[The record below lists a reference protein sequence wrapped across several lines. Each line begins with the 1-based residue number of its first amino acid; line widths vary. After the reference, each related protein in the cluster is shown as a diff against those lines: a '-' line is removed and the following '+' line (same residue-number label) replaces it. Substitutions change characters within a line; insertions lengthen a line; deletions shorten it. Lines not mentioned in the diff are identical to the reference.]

1 MRPTKKSV
9 LPILVVLLGVVAA
22 TGLLRVRPMVATHRA
37 ARPLPLVRAMAVQ
50 LQDVQL
56 RVEAQG
62 SITPRTESDL
72 VAEVAGRITWVS
84 PNLAA
89 GGFFE
94 KDELLARIDASDYEL
109 AVERA
114 EAALTRAQSELAL
127 ARAHLERRR
136 SLAERGVVSA
146 AALDEAVSAERVAT
160 AVVRDARAFRS
171 QARRDLER
179 SRIVA
184 PFAGR
189 VREKRVDVGQFV
201 SRGVGVAR
209 IYAVDYAEVR
219 LPIPDREAAF
229 LDLPIDYR
237 GEAGESDGPEVLLRA
252 RFAGREYTWTGT
264 IVRTEGEMD
273 PRTRMIQT
281 VARIQDPY
289 GRSAQPERPPLAVG
303 MFVKAEISGR
313 LLEDIVVLPRSA
325 LRGRDQV
332 VVVDAENRLR
342 LRRIEILRKERETVV
357 IAGGLAPGE
366 LVCTSPL
373 ETVDEGSEVKIVVAS
388 AAGARSEAEPSEVHK
403 AGARSEAEPSE
414 VHKAGAAREAE
425 PSEVQK
431 AGAEAN
437 DS

>member
-9 LPILVVLLGVVAA
+9 LPILVVLLGVVGA
-22 TGLLRVRPMVATHRA
+22 TGLVRIRPMVATHST

-84 PNLAA
+84 PSLAA

-94 KDELLARIDASDYEL
+94 KGELLARIDASDYQL

-114 EAALTRAQSELAL
+114 EAALTRAESELAL
-127 ARAHLERRR
+127 ASVQLTRRR
-136 SLAERGVVSA
+136 SLAERDVVSA

-160 AVVRDARAFRS
+160 AAVRDARAFRS

-201 SRGVGVAR
+201 GRGVAVGR

-237 GEAGESDGPEVLLRA
+237 GEGGEGDGPEVLLRA

-264 IVRTEGEMD
+264 IVRTEGEID

-289 GRSAQPERPPLAVG
+289 GRSAHLERPPLAVG

-313 LLEDIVVLPRSA
+313 LLEDLVVLPRSA

-332 VVVDAENRLR
+332 VIVDEENRLR
-342 LRRIEILRKERETVV
+342 LRRVQILRKERETVV
-357 IAGGLAPGE
+357 IAAGLAPGE
-366 LVCTSPL
+366 RVCTSPL
-373 ETVDEGSEVKIVVAS
+373 DTIDEGAEVKILVGEAS
-388 AAGARSEAEPSEVHK
+388 SS
-403 AGARSEAEPSE
+403 
-414 VHKAGAAREAE
+414 
-425 PSEVQK
+425 
-431 AGAEAN
+431 
-437 DS
+437 

>member
-1 MRPTKKSV
+1 MMPTKKIV
-9 LPILVVLLGVVAA
+9 LPILVVLVGIVGA
-22 TGLLRVRPMVATHRA
+22 TGLLRVRPSVATHST
-37 ARPLPLVRAMAVQ
+37 ARPLPMVRTMAVE

-56 RVEAQG
+56 RIEAQG

-94 KDELLARIDASDYEL
+94 EGELLIRIDPSDYEL

-127 ARAHLERRR
+127 AQNHLERRR
-136 SLAERGVVSA
+136 SLAERGVASA
-146 AALDEAVSAERVAT
+146 ASLDEAVNTERVAT
-160 AVVRDARAFRS
+160 AAVRDARAFRS

-179 SRIVA
+179 SRILA

-189 VREKRVDVGQFV
+189 VREKRGDVGQFV
-201 SRGVGVAR
+201 GRGAGVAR

-219 LPIPDREAAF
+219 LPIPDQEAAF

-237 GEAGESDGPEVLLRA
+237 GEAGEDEGPEVLLRA
-252 RFAGREYTWTGT
+252 RFAGREYSWTGT
-264 IVRTEGEMD
+264 IVRTEGEID

-289 GRSAQPERPPLAVG
+289 GRSAQLDRPPLAVG
-303 MFVKAEISGR
+303 MFVNAEISGR

-342 LRRIEILRKERETVV
+342 LRRVDILRKQRETVV

-373 ETVDEGSEVKIVVAS
+373 ETIDEGSEVKIVV
-388 AAGARSEAEPSEVHK
+388 
-403 AGARSEAEPSE
+403 
-414 VHKAGAAREAE
+414 
-425 PSEVQK
+425 
-431 AGAEAN
+431 EAN

>member
-1 MRPTKKSV
+1 MTPTKKIV
-9 LPILVVLLGVVAA
+9 LPILVVLVGIVGS
-22 TGLLRVRPMVATHRA
+22 TGLLRVRPSVATHST
-37 ARPLPLVRAMAVQ
+37 ARPLPMVRAMTVE

-56 RVEAQG
+56 RIEAQG

-84 PNLAA
+84 PSLAA

-94 KDELLARIDASDYEL
+94 EGEPLVRIDASDYEL

-127 ARAHLERRR
+127 AQNHLDRRR
-136 SLAERGVVSA
+136 SLAERGVAST
-146 AALDEAVSAERVAT
+146 AALDEAVNTERVAS
-160 AVVRDARAFRS
+160 AAVRDARALRS

-179 SRIVA
+179 SRILA

-201 SRGVGVAR
+201 GRGAGVAR

-219 LPIPDREAAF
+219 LPIPDHEAAF
-229 LDLPIDYR
+229 VDLPIDYR
-237 GEAGESDGPEVLLRA
+237 GEAGENDGPEVLLRA
-252 RFAGREYTWTGT
+252 RFAGRAYSWTGT
-264 IVRTEGEMD
+264 IVRTEGEID

-289 GRSAQPERPPLAVG
+289 GRSAQQDRPPLAVG

-332 VVVDAENRLR
+332 VVVDGENRLR
-342 LRRIEILRKERETVV
+342 LRRVEILRTERETVV

-366 LVCTSPL
+366 RVCTSPL
-373 ETVDEGSEVKIVVAS
+373 ETVDEGSQVKIVMEES
-388 AAGARSEAEPSEVHK
+388 
-403 AGARSEAEPSE
+403 
-414 VHKAGAAREAE
+414 
-425 PSEVQK
+425 
-431 AGAEAN
+431 
-437 DS
+437 